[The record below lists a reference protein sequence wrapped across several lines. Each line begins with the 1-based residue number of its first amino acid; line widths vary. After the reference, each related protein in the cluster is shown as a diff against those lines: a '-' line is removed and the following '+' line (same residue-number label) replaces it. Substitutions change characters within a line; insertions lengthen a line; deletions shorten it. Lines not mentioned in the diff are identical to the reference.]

1 MLLECY
7 YTKMNKL
14 YSLDGKLSAST
25 TGAAGCCPGETILF
39 AIDEEDISRW
49 YDLMGYA
56 LDART
61 LLLLSKVLTCV
72 YRLDRTRGSHKYL
85 ARTSS
90 QENHARW
97 APASGQGGVVDR

>member
-1 MLLECY
+1 
-7 YTKMNKL
+7 MNKL

-61 LLLLSKVLTCV
+61 LTIAKVLTCV
-72 YRLDRTRGSHKYL
+72 CRLDRTRGSHKYL

-90 QENHARW
+90 REGW
-97 APASGQGGVVDR
+97 AQVDKEELIDRGGVIE

>member
-14 YSLDGKLSAST
+14 YSLEGKLSAST

-56 LDART
+56 LDAR
-61 LLLLSKVLTCV
+61 SLTIKGLDLCV
-72 YRLDRTRGSHKYL
+72 SAGQNSRKSQVFGTNEF
-85 ARTSS
+85 ARKP
-90 QENHARW
+90 R
-97 APASGQGGVVDR
+97 